1 MNAPYLFN
9 FTTSGV
15 KSFIN
20 PAEPY
25 YYVSEGPILNSYS
38 TGLYVAWSGHYWSG
52 RTIADGSEEVFYHWI
67 ISQGDL
73 PAVKVQMDPTSA
85 DGDTIDA
92 TTQLPAKT
100 VFPGKMYH
108 VYLNWDGTNL
118 TLGK

>member
-1 MNAPYLFN
+1 MCSSDL
-9 FTTSGV
+9 
-15 KSFIN
+15 
-20 PAEPY
+20 
-25 YYVSEGPILNSYS
+25 
-38 TGLYVAWSGHYWSG
+38 
-52 RTIADGSEEVFYHWI
+52 VFYHWI
-67 ISQGDL
+67 ISKGGL